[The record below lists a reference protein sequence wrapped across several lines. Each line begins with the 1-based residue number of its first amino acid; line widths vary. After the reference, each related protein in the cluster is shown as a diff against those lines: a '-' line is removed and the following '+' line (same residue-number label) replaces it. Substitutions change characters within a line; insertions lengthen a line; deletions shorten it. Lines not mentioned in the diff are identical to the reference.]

1 MSPLGV
7 ALVTGAGRGIGRA
20 IALRLAQDGY
30 DLALSDLHVNQALV
44 ETLATEIKNR
54 GRKYTIVPANVK
66 YEAEVK
72 GMVGRTVKEL
82 GSLDVMIANAG
93 IVSMKPF
100 LDVEAEDWDEVQA
113 VNSRGTFLCYKY
125 AAKQMV
131 DQGRGGRI
139 IGASSLAGKQGWSH
153 LTAYSSS
160 KFTIRGLTQAAGRWI
175 TIATSQDA
183 QSSSSRRVSGAR
195 HHGQCIFARYRGHK
209 DEYVLIT
216 TSRLQIF
223 EASNLRSDSS
233 INNSEQILGDASG
246 DPEGF
251 FKGYTDR
258 VPVRRFG
265 TSDEVAGLV
274 SYLVSKEASY
284 ITGQSVSINGGVYC
298 D

>member
-1 MSPLGV
+1 MSSLGV

-160 KFTIRGLTQAAGRWI
+160 KFTIRGLTQAAAVELAEHGI
-175 TIATSQDA
+175 TVNAYSPGIVDT
-183 QSSSSRRVSGAR
+183 RM
-195 HHGQCIFARYRGHK
+195 K
-209 DEYVLIT
+209 
-216 TSRLQIF
+216 
-223 EASNLRSDSS
+223 
-233 INNSEQILGDASG
+233 QILGDASG